1 MTAMTVIV
9 DLQFG
14 STGKGLIAGYLSQK
28 KEFDT
33 VVSANMP
40 NAGHT
45 FVDARGKKWINKVL
59 PSGLYSPSLTYVGIG
74 PGAVFDPAQL
84 VKEIDEM
91 RERINTDPQ
100 ILIHEC
106 AAILLPEHK
115 EAEQK
120 LNPIASTMQGSAEAC
135 IQKMRREGIGSNVAG
150 LSPEYLGT
158 FFTNRGEPLTQFLVT
173 SQQWFDLMLLS
184 DNILCEGSQGYSL
197 GINAG
202 FYPYATS
209 RDCTVN
215 RLLSDCAL
223 PPTSLKTVVG
233 TARVHPIRVGNTN
246 GGNSGPHYRDQVE
259 TSWSEI
265 GVEPEMTTVT
275 GRVRRV
281 FTFSEMQVREAMTM
295 NAVDRVFLNFCNYE
309 PAEAIRVAKII
320 NAFGSEVY
328 ARRGL
333 GAWAGDYHPQV
344 VRYLGFGP
352 KAEHIMEVDGYTG

>member
-1 MTAMTVIV
+1 MTAMTVIT

-33 VVSANMP
+33 AVSANMP

-45 FVDARGKKWINKVL
+45 FVDSHGKKWINKVL

-91 RERINTDPQ
+91 RERVDTDPQ
-100 ILIHEC
+100 IIIHEC
-106 AAILLPEHK
+106 AALLWPEHK

-150 LSPEYLGT
+150 LSPEYLQT
-158 FFTNRGEPLTQFLVT
+158 FITKRNESLTQFLVT
-173 SQQWFDLMLLS
+173 AQQWFSIMMAS
-184 DNILCEGSQGYSL
+184 DHILTEGSQGYSL

-223 PPTSLKTVVG
+223 PNVSLKTVIG

-246 GGNSGPHYRDQVE
+246 GGNSGSHYRDQVE
-259 TSWSEI
+259 TSWSEL
-265 GVEPEMTTVT
+265 GVEPETTTVT
-275 GRVRRV
+275 GPIRRV
-281 FTFSEMQVREAMTM
+281 FTFSEMQVREAMHM
-295 NAVDRVFLNFCNYE
+295 NAVDRVFLNFCNYD
-309 PAEAIRVAKII
+309 PKEAIRVAKVI
-320 NAFGSEVY
+320 NRFGQEVY
-328 ARRGL
+328 AQRGL

-352 KAEHIMEVDGYTG
+352 KAEDIMEIDGYT